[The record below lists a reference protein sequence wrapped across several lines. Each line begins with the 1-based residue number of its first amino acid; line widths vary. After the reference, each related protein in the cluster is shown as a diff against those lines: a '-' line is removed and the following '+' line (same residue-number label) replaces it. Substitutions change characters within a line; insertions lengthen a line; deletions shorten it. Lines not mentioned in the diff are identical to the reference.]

1 MARYVPIA
9 AKESTAAQLLDMTV
23 SEFRAGVASGQLPD
37 GKDIAGEKR
46 WDTRLLQQIIAG
58 DLIDGNEEIV
68 W

>member
-37 GKDIAGEKR
+37 GKNIAGEK
-46 WDTRLLQQIIAG
+46 TMGYAAA
-58 DLIDGNEEIV
+58 
-68 W
+68 

>member
-23 SEFRAGVASGQLPD
+23 SEFRAGVDAGHLPHP
-37 GKDIAGEKR
+37 KVIAGEKR
-46 WDTRLLQQIIAG
+46 WDTRLLELMISG
-58 DLIDGNEEIV
+58 ELVDGHEEIS